1 MITEVMTK
9 TIGGVD
15 ILVTVIVY
23 ALLCGRVAM
32 FSAVLKGIEDGKKQ
46 TERGEYKTEVRDE
59 EVLLRR
65 TVVDAINTVN
75 TEHNGQH
82 KEGKDRSRVK
92 AGKGG
97 SKEITEGIHTAA
109 SFPSRWLFFSS

>member
-1 MITEVMTK
+1 MTRA
-9 TIGGVD
+9 IGGVD
-15 ILVTVIVY
+15 IQVTVIVY
-23 ALLCGRVAM
+23 TLLCGRVVL
-32 FSAVLKGIEDGKKQ
+32 FSAVLKGIEDGKEQ

-65 TVVDAINTVN
+65 TVVDTIDTVN

-82 KEGKDRSRVK
+82 KEGKDRSRAK
-92 AGKGG
+92 TGKDG
-97 SKEITEGIHTAA
+97 SKEITEGVHTAA